1 VVVGV
6 QLWFQDLMRSAMMF
20 HLSPAGK
27 GCRMKKAPA
36 ACFAAM
42 AMLSACMLCS
52 ADTTDNQ
59 AVTVKN
65 SGFIAFENGQIVK
78 GISGTS
84 NQDWFRGWLERA
96 MLQFTSEF
104 TVNEKIKFFIS
115 VESQMGFSYPQSI
128 GSRESMLPRFWM
140 YPARVEGMYT
150 PLGTTEKPVVQF
162 GLGYFPYQFNRKV
175 RNLGEFMFR
184 SGTYPP
190 YILNNFNMPFT
201 RLLGFRVSSVLF
213 ENLKQD
219 LFFTSEAQ
227 IFPTQDFSLS
237 YVAHYTLANCLEI
250 GAGVCF
256 AHLISIEGRLTSP
269 TQFPDSLDPT
279 RFTDIWSWSER
290 NPCMY
295 LTPNGDTTYDTAYYT
310 FRGTK
315 PCAMLAFDPK
325 PLLPKAIA
333 DLLGREDACLYGE
346 ICVIGWKNYKN
357 YNPDT
362 TIRYPDFH
370 NRWDRTPFMF
380 GVNIPAFKL
389 LDVLSLE
396 FEHYSNKYCNSYK
409 NVIDVNIPAYF
420 SIPGK
425 KLAAWKW
432 SLYAKKTFLDKFSL
446 IGQVARDHMRP
457 SYPSYSLTERDDVLA
472 RTSDWWW
479 VLRLMVKY

>member
-1 VVVGV
+1 
-6 QLWFQDLMRSAMMF
+6 
-20 HLSPAGK
+20 
-27 GCRMKKAPA
+27 MKKAFFVL
-36 ACFAAM
+36 FA
-42 AMLSACMLCS
+42 LGISF
-52 ADTTDNQ
+52 ADTVDNQ
-59 AVTVKN
+59 TVTTLKH
-65 SGFIAFENGQIVK
+65 SGFIAFENGQIVR

-84 NQDWFRGWLERA
+84 NQDWIKGWLERA

-104 TVNEKIKFFIS
+104 TVNEKINFFIS
-115 VESQMGFSYPQSI
+115 VEGQLGFSYPQSI
-128 GSRESMLPRFWM
+128 GSRESMLSRFWM

-150 PLGTTEKPVVQF
+150 PLGTTGKPILQF

-201 RLLGFRVSSVLF
+201 RLLGFRASSVLF
-213 ENLKQD
+213 ENLRQD

-237 YVAHYTLANCLEI
+237 YAAHYMLGNCLEI
-250 GAGVCF
+250 GAGICF

-269 TQFPDSLDPT
+269 TQFPDSSDPT
-279 RFTDIWSWSER
+279 RFQDIWSWSER

-295 LTPNGDTTYDTAYYT
+295 LTPNSDTTYDTSYYT

-333 DLLGREDACLYGE
+333 DLLGKEDACLYGE
-346 ICVIGWKNYKN
+346 ICVIGWKNYVN

-362 TIRYPDFH
+362 MLRYPDYH

-389 LDVLSLE
+389 LDVFSFELE
-396 FEHYSNKYCNSYK
+396 HDSNKYPNSYK

-420 SIPGK
+420 TIPGK
-425 KLAAWKW
+425 KLASWKW
-432 SLYAKKTFLDKFSL
+432 SLYAKKTFFDKFCL
-446 IGQVARDHMRP
+446 IGQIARDHMRP
-457 SYPSYSLTERDDVLA
+457 SYPSYTLTERDDVLA
-472 RTSDWWW
+472 RNGDWWW